1 MSDVMLDDI
10 SNVMSDV
17 KLDDMSYVMPDV
29 MPDVMSDVISDV
41 MSDALRYIMIMS
53 HRITYLMFN
62 GIVLNY

>member
-17 KLDDMSYVMPDV
+17 KLDDMSDV

-53 HRITYLMFN
+53 HWMTYLMFN
-62 GIVLNY
+62 SIVSNY